1 MPTQTDVKHKL
12 NQQYTSIKESA
23 SKLGKK
29 FTHSIKAIDDTA
41 KNKPWQFMAGCAA
54 GVGLLLD
61 ICLAEKGKKQKI
73 LRLYNSQ
80 KMFPRKR
87 EFCFFV

>member
-29 FTHSIKAIDDTA
+29 FTHSIKTIDDTA

-54 GVGLLLD
+54 GGAAIGYLL
-61 ICLAEKGKKQKI
+61 G
-73 LRLYNSQ
+73 
-80 KMFPRKR
+80 RKR
-87 EFCFFV
+87 KKTKDSSPV

>member
-54 GVGLLLD
+54 GGAAIGYLL
-61 ICLAEKGKKQKI
+61 G
-73 LRLYNSQ
+73 
-80 KMFPRKR
+80 RKR
-87 EFCFFV
+87 KKTKDSSPA